1 MRNRRKHSIVGRLAL
16 PLAALALAAPAQAVP
31 HGYVPFEHGKGAVVG
46 HQDGPDGYQPQLQDN
61 GRAQLELRRH
71 APDGYV
77 PEVYV
82 TGSETA
88 RKYAPDGYV
97 PQTYVTSS
105 DSTGKVAPSAGFR
118 RAPFATDGG
127 ELDGAGIGIGAVV
140 AFGGLLLLG
149 RLALAMR
156 KGYRPTTA

>member
-1 MRNRRKHSIVGRLAL
+1 MRNRRKHSIIGRLAL
-16 PLAALALAAPAQAVP
+16 PLAALAFAAPAQAVP

-97 PQTYVTSS
+97 PQTYVTSNVP
-105 DSTGKVAPSAGFR
+105 TGKVAPIPGR
-118 RAPFATDGG
+118 GQAPVATGDG
-127 ELDGAGIGIGAVV
+127 ELDAAGVGAAV

-149 RLALAMR
+149 GLALAMR

>member
-31 HGYVPFEHGKGAVVG
+31 HGYVPLQSDGKGSVVG
-46 HQDGPDGYQPQLQDN
+46 HQDGTDGYQPQLQGN

-77 PEVYV
+77 PQLSV
-82 TGSETA
+82 TA
-88 RKYAPDGYV
+88 
-97 PQTYVTSS
+97 S
-105 DSTGKVAPSAGFR
+105 DSTGKVAPIAGR
-118 RAPFATDGG
+118 GVSPVVTGGG
-127 ELDGAGIGIGAVV
+127 ELDGADMGIGAGV

-149 RLALAMR
+149 GLALAMR